1 MKRHEMWREEY
12 GSRPYLQHLSD
23 AELNRRH
30 DDVAA
35 NYVELKSDGR
45 IGVVPPDEGGSYWG
59 RLYTH
64 VLEEMGNR
72 GMRPNHG
79 RVKDSHLPEGAD
91 RVAAAGLRE
100 VEVPDETY
108 LVKYGQ
114 ARYLRPLLDNGEL
127 RIAPATD
134 FADPSLNP
142 AKHDEELQ
150 VNAVALPDE
159 LEITLPDGS
168 ALQPVGNVN
177 ITWSAS
183 TNYYVWCLS
192 SVLDPRLFRQ
202 FGYDACLLI
211 PDPQAFLDRVTGG
224 LSGELPTYSVFAAP
238 VIYID
243 PMNPPE
249 SEPNVYFS
257 KSFRY
262 AYQKEVRVVAVPPE
276 DREDL
281 NPVHLELGRLQEG
294 AELIEVPWA
303 GEGTR

>member
-12 GSRPYLQHLSD
+12 RSRPYLQHLSD
-23 AELNRRH
+23 AKLNCRH

-35 NYVELKSDGR
+35 NYVGLASDGR
-45 IGVVPPDEGGSYWG
+45 IGVLPPDAGGDYWG

-72 GMRPNHG
+72 GMRPDHT
-79 RVKDSHLPEGAD
+79 RVEDSHLPEGAD
-91 RVAAAGLRE
+91 QVAAARLRE
-100 VEVPDETY
+100 VEVPDEPY

-114 ARYLRPLLDNGEL
+114 TRHLRPLLDNGKL

-142 AKHDEELQ
+142 AKQDEELRI
-150 VNAVALPDE
+150 NTVALPDE

-192 SVLDPRLFRQ
+192 SVLNPRLFRQ
-202 FGYDACLLI
+202 FEYNACLLI
-211 PDPQAFLDRVTGG
+211 PDPHAFLERVTEG
-224 LSGELPTYSVFAAP
+224 LSGELPTYSVLAAP

-249 SEPNVYFS
+249 DEPNVYFS

-281 NPVHLELGRLQEG
+281 DPVHLELGRLQER
-294 AELIEVPWA
+294 AELIEVA
-303 GEGTR
+303 RNGEGRG